1 MTLLSVSPYAGKRS
15 IAHKRERTNEGERVK
30 DIFAGTS
37 CWSAYTSSC
46 YLREIMTLLEQVM
59 RKALPLLRLAL
70 VKEVKEVETRVGKV
84 EALVA
89 LLRVPEWSLEG
100 A

>member
-1 MTLLSVSPYAGKRS
+1 
-15 IAHKRERTNEGERVK
+15 
-30 DIFAGTS
+30 
-37 CWSAYTSSC
+37 
-46 YLREIMTLLEQVM
+46 MTLLEQVM

-100 A
+100 T